1 MVGAA
6 WPNEMPQPD
15 TIVETAKQPERE
27 PVNLHYDT
35 RLTPLPWTRRIQIPF
50 IAAAVYSVIRTLGP
64 TLRYEVLGWQHAEK
78 VHASGKRIIWAFW
91 HRIILP
97 KIGRASCRERLPTP
111 RPAAAAKQ
119 NRDSRH
125 MVWLPG

>member
-1 MVGAA
+1 MGPVTATAVPSMIPTESLTGSSERAVNAVSTAIAA
-6 WPNEMPQPD
+6 D

-97 KIGRASCRERLPTP
+97 
-111 RPAAAAKQ
+111 
-119 NRDSRH
+119 
-125 MVWLPG
+125 